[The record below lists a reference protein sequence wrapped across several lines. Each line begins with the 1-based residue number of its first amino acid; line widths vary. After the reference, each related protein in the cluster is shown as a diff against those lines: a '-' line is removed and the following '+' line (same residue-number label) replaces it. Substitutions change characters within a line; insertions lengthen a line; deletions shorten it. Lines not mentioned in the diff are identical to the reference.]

1 MFSDVLRMLSGAHVC
16 SLDVLSYV
24 CSKCVQRFSDVH
36 RYSQIFCGYS
46 KDDLRMFSEFFMMF
60 SGCSHNILRVLWW
73 IWRVWWVWWVC
84 WVLQAWWAWW
94 VWWVRWD
101 FDNPK
106 VYGDTS
112 ISDGLV
118 CCYFVVSSCKVQSCI
133 CVDSMQIRGSD
144 IG

>member
-46 KDDLRMFSEFFMMF
+46 KDDLRMFSGFFMMV

-73 IWRVWWVWWVC
+73 TVDLV
-84 WVLQAWWAWW
+84 
-94 VWWVRWD
+94 
-101 FDNPK
+101 
-106 VYGDTS
+106 
-112 ISDGLV
+112 GLV
-118 CCYFVVSSCKVQSCI
+118 GLMGLVGP
-133 CVDSMQIRGSD
+133 MEL
-144 IG
+144 